1 MFRAP
6 LPNDLKPEDYV
17 YNRLAIRVDESVV
30 VDDLDTQRFW
40 GNIVAKLRPY
50 DLVSICSVDGTL
62 DVEVRILSVQ
72 DGLVRHRILR
82 AYSDDNAKEAKLLER
97 EASAD
102 RIHERATALFKTKWL
117 GPHAKFSIVNTSTR
131 DAVERGIPTKQQA
144 EKRCAELNEKAGSA
158 SVTAASEAA

>member
-30 VDDLDTQRFW
+30 LDDLDTQRFW
-40 GNIVAKLRPY
+40 GNIIGKLRPY

-62 DVEVRILSVQ
+62 DVEARILSVQ
-72 DGLVRHRILR
+72 DGIVRHRILR
-82 AYSDDNAKEAKLLER
+82 AYSDEAAKAVKLSDRDTSAERAHER
-97 EASAD
+97 EA
-102 RIHERATALFKTKWL
+102 ALFKTKWL
-117 GPHAKFSIVNTSTR
+117 GPHAKFSIVNTATK

-144 EKRCAELNEKAGSA
+144 DKRCAELNEKASTATAPSA
-158 SVTAASEAA
+158 AA